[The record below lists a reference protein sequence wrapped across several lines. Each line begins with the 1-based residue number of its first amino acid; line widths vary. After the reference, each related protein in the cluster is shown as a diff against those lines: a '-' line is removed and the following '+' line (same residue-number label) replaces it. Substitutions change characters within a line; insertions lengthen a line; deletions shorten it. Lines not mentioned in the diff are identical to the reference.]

1 LLVEFA
7 VSRNRLE
14 NVASINGIH
23 NLYLSLRGS
32 LGREVSRIVPPKDI
46 EDIVQETYVRV
57 CQFEKKGKI
66 REPRSFL
73 YKTARNLAFDHVKRA
88 DSRLVISAEEINES
102 EFREPGRSFDET
114 FDRVASD
121 KDFSQFC
128 DAVRH
133 LPVQCRRA
141 FVLKKVYGCS
151 QREIAREM
159 KISESTVEKHI
170 AQGIKRCTYFMM
182 KHGDEH
188 RGGGN
193 TNHQTGSQP
202 TSTPRMKGRS

>member
-1 LLVEFA
+1 M
-7 VSRNRLE
+7 SRL
-14 NVASINGIH
+14 NGIH
-23 NLYLSLRGS
+23 DLYMSLRGS
-32 LGREVSRIVPPKDI
+32 LGREVSRIVPPKDV

-73 YKTARNLAFDHVKRA
+73 FKTARNLALDHVKRA
-88 DSRLVISAEEINES
+88 ESRLVVSADD
-102 EFREPGRSFDET
+102 FKEPELHEPRLSADET
-114 FDRVASD
+114 FDRVAAD
-121 KDFSQFC
+121 NDFCRFC
-128 DAVRH
+128 EAVRH

-141 FVLKKVYGCS
+141 FVLKKVYGFS

-182 KHGDEH
+182 VHADDC
-188 RGGGN
+188 RGGEQVN
-193 TNHQTGSQP
+193 RESQRSS
-202 TSTPRMKGRS
+202 TSLTKGPS